1 MSAGSSQ
8 CRHARLHIGA
18 EPHALPPEVAAH
30 VEVCAECRRFRDETL
45 KLDRGLRAALELPLA
60 RFRAPARPQ
69 RRFALAAS
77 IALAIVVAGGVWIAR
92 STPALAGEVVE
103 HVSDE
108 PRSWGLKVPLSS
120 GEISAVLRQ
129 AGVKFDPH
137 LPVVYASACPFHGR
151 LVPHLVVET
160 AQGPM
165 TVMLLSKEKV
175 SRRRA
180 FAEEGYRGV
189 LLPAGKGS
197 VALLM
202 QSGKVPE
209 DDAARIVGEVSF

>member
-1 MSAGSSQ
+1 MSAGRPE

-18 EPHALPPEVAAH
+18 DPQHLSPDVAAH

-45 KLDRGLRAALELPLA
+45 KLDGGLRAALELPLA
-60 RFRAPARPQ
+60 KFRAPAAKP

-77 IALAIVVAGGVWIAR
+77 IVLAMIVAGGVWIAR

-108 PRSWGLKVPLSS
+108 PRSWGLKVPLTS

-160 AQGPM
+160 SQGPM
-165 TVMLLSKEKV
+165 TVMLLSKEPV
-175 SRRRA
+175 SRRRT
-180 FAEEGYRGV
+180 FEEEGYRGV
-189 LLPAGKGS
+189 LLPAGTGS

-202 QSGKVPE
+202 QSGKIPE
-209 DDAARIVGEVSF
+209 DDATRIVSEVSF